1 MGFSIKYV
9 REILEE
15 GANMQSNPA
24 LEYDYSIAKLFLFA
38 TIAFG
43 IVGLLLGV
51 VIACQM
57 AFPDLNYLAGEFGTF
72 GRLRPLH
79 TNGIIYG
86 FTLSGIWTAWYYL
99 GQRVLKISYNEHPFL
114 KVVGHL
120 HFWVYIVLMALAV
133 VSLFAGMSQSKEYSE
148 LVWPLDLLVVVVWVL
163 WGVSLFGSMGVRREQ
178 TIYITL
184 WYFIAT
190 FVAISALYI
199 FNNLS
204 IPTYLVAEVG
214 SVWHSISLYAG
225 TNDAMVQWWFGH
237 NAVAFVFTS
246 GIIGVIYYFLPKES
260 GQPIFSYKLTLFSF
274 WGLMFVYIWAGSH
287 HLIYSTV
294 PDWMQTMGSIF
305 SVVLILPSWGTA
317 VNMLLTMK
325 GQWHQLKESPLIK
338 FLLLAS
344 TWYMLTTLEGPIQ
357 SIKSVNALAHFTDW
371 IIGHVHDAALGWVSF
386 TIIAACYH
394 MTPRLFKREIY
405 SKKLMDIQF
414 WVQTVAIILYFSS
427 MWIAGITQGMMWR
440 ATDEFGSLAYSFID
454 TVTVLMPYYTIR
466 AIGGVLY
473 FLGFI
478 IFVYNIIMTI
488 VASRELESEP
498 KYATPMAA

>member
-1 MGFSIKYV
+1 MGVI
-9 REILEE
+9 
-15 GANMQSNPA
+15 
-24 LEYDYSIAKLFLFA
+24 
-38 TIAFG
+38 IAF
-43 IVGLLLGV
+43 
-51 VIACQM
+51 QM
-57 AFPDLNYLAGEFGTF
+57 AFPNLNYLAGEFGTF

-86 FTLSGIWTAWYYL
+86 FTLSGIWAAWYYL

-114 KVVGHL
+114 KFIGYL
-120 HFWVYIVLMALAV
+120 HFVLYIVLMALAV
-133 VSLFAGMSQSKEYSE
+133 VSLFAGLTQSKEYSE

-178 TIYITL
+178 TIYISL

-204 IPTYLVAEVG
+204 IPTYLVSGVG
-214 SVWHSISLYAG
+214 SVWNSISLYAG

-338 FLLLAS
+338 FLILAS
-344 TWYMLTTLEGPIQ
+344 TFYMLSTLEGPIQ

-371 IIGHVHDAALGWVSF
+371 IVGHVHDGVLGWVGF

-414 WVQTVAIILYFSS
+414 WIQTIAIILYFSS

-454 TVTVLMPYYTIR
+454 TVTVLFPYYTIR
-466 AIGGVLY
+466 AIGGTMYLI
-473 FLGFI
+473 GFI
-478 IFVYNIIMTI
+478 IFTYNIIMTI
-488 VASRELESEP
+488 VASRELEKEP
-498 KYATPMAA
+498 NYATPMAA

>member
-1 MGFSIKYV
+1 
-9 REILEE
+9 
-15 GANMQSNPA
+15 MQSNPA

-38 TIAFG
+38 TIVFG

-51 VIACQM
+51 IIAFQM
-57 AFPDLNYLAGEFGTF
+57 AFPNLNYLAGEFGTF

-86 FTLSGIWTAWYYL
+86 FTLSGIWAAWYYL

-114 KVVGHL
+114 KFIGYL
-120 HFWVYIVLMALAV
+120 HFVLYIVLMALAV
-133 VSLFAGMSQSKEYSE
+133 VSLFAGLTQSKEYSE

-178 TIYITL
+178 TIYISL

-204 IPTYLVAEVG
+204 IPTYLVSGVG
-214 SVWHSISLYAG
+214 SVWNSISLYAG

-338 FLLLAS
+338 FLILAS
-344 TWYMLTTLEGPIQ
+344 TFYMLSTLEGPIQ

-371 IIGHVHDAALGWVSF
+371 IVGHVHDGVLGWVGF

-414 WVQTVAIILYFSS
+414 WIQTIAIILYFSS

-440 ATDEFGSLAYSFID
+440 ATDEFGSLA
-454 TVTVLMPYYTIR
+454 
-466 AIGGVLY
+466 
-473 FLGFI
+473 
-478 IFVYNIIMTI
+478 
-488 VASRELESEP
+488 
-498 KYATPMAA
+498 

>member
-1 MGFSIKYV
+1 
-9 REILEE
+9 
-15 GANMQSNPA
+15 MQSST
-24 LEYDYSIAKLFLFA
+24 LEYDYSIAKLFLYS
-38 TIAFG
+38 TLVFG

-51 VIACQM
+51 TIAFQL
-57 AFPDLNYLAGEFGTF
+57 AFPSLNYLAGEFGTF

-79 TNGIIYG
+79 TDGITYG
-86 FTLSGIWTAWYYL
+86 FTLSGIWAAWYYL

-114 KVVGHL
+114 KVVGYL
-120 HFWVYIVLMALAV
+120 HFWIYIVLVLLAV
-133 VSLFAGMSQSKEYSE
+133 VSLFAGLSQSKEYSE
-148 LVWPLDLLVVVVWVL
+148 FIWPLDLLVVVVWVL

-178 TIYITL
+178 TIYISL

-199 FNNLS
+199 FNNLA
-204 IPTYLVAEVG
+204 IPTYFVSGVG
-214 SVWHSISLYAG
+214 SIFHSISLYAG
-225 TNDAMVQWWFGH
+225 TNDAMVQWWWGH

-274 WGLMFVYIWAGSH
+274 WGLMFVYVWAGSH

-317 VNMLLTMK
+317 INMLLTMR

-338 FLLLAS
+338 FLVLAS
-344 TWYMLTTLEGPIQ
+344 TWYMLATLEGPIQ

-371 IIGHVHDAALGWVSF
+371 IVGHVHDAALGWVGF
-386 TIIAACYH
+386 TIMAACYH
-394 MTPRLFKREIY
+394 MTPRMFKREVY
-405 SKKLMDIQF
+405 SKKIINVQF
-414 WVQTVAIILYFSS
+414 WIQMVGIILYFSS

-440 ATDEFGSLAYSFID
+440 ASDEFGNLAYSFID
-454 TVTVLMPYYTIR
+454 TVTVLFPYYFIR
-466 AIGGVLY
+466 AIGGALY
-473 FLGFI
+473 LLGFI
-478 IFVYNIIMTI
+478 LFVYNIIMTI
-488 VASRELESEP
+488 VAAREIQKEP
-498 KYATPMAA
+498 TYATPMAA

>member
-1 MGFSIKYV
+1 
-9 REILEE
+9 
-15 GANMQSNPA
+15 MQSNSA
-24 LEYDYSIAKLFLFA
+24 LEYDYSIAKLFVYS

-51 VIACQM
+51 VIAFQM
-57 AFPDLNYLAGEFGTF
+57 AFPELNYLAGEYGTF

-86 FTLSGIWTAWYYL
+86 FTLSGIWAGWYYL
-99 GQRVLKISYNEHPFL
+99 GQRVLKITYHEHLFL
-114 KVVGHL
+114 KIVGLL
-120 HFWVYIVLMALAV
+120 HFWAYILLMALAV
-133 VSLFAGMSQSKEYSE
+133 VSLFAGLTQSKEYSE
-148 LVWPLDLLVVVVWVL
+148 LIWPLDLLVVVVWVL
-163 WGVSLFGSMGVRREQ
+163 WGISLFGSMGVRREQ
-178 TIYITL
+178 TIYISL

-190 FVAISALYI
+190 FVAIAALYI

-204 IPTYLVAEVG
+204 IPTYLVSGYG
-214 SVWHSISLYAG
+214 SVLHSISLYSG

-246 GIIGVIYYFLPKES
+246 GIIGLIYYFLPKES

-287 HLIYSTV
+287 HLLYSTV

-325 GQWHQLKESPLIK
+325 GQWHQLKESPMVK
-338 FLLLAS
+338 FLILAS
-344 TWYMLTTLEGPIQ
+344 TFYMLTTLEGPIQ

-371 IIGHVHDAALGWVSF
+371 IIGHVHDAVLGWVGF
-386 TIIAACYH
+386 TIMAATYH
-394 MTPRLFKREIY
+394 MLPRIFKREVY
-405 SKKLMDIQF
+405 SKQLMDAQF
-414 WVQTVAIILYFSS
+414 WIQTTAIILYFSS

-440 ATDEFGSLAYSFID
+440 ATDEFGNLAYSFID
-454 TVTVLMPYYTIR
+454 TVTVLMPYYVIR
-466 AIGGVLY
+466 AIGGFLY
-473 FLGFI
+473 LLGF
-478 IFVYNIIMTI
+478 FMFTYNVIMTI
-488 VASRELESEP
+488 IAARELEKEP
-498 KYATPMAA
+498 TYATPMAG